1 MDLDLLITEL
11 DVTTIQLDKM
21 RYLTTQIST
30 KACEKTKHAK
40 NALQY
45 DFESQEIVKCA
56 AILSDYIEAAD
67 AAIKKAV
74 SELAEYDT
82 KLQKENARALSADS
96 DKVDF
101 GVTTDPS
108 RNN

>member
-1 MDLDLLITEL
+1 MELDLLITEL
-11 DVTTIQLDKM
+11 DETTIQIDKM
-21 RYLTTQIST
+21 RYLIST
-30 KACEKTKHAK
+30 KAGEKTKHAK

-74 SELAEYDT
+74 SALAEYDT
-82 KLQKENARALSADS
+82 KLQARDIKESPAEVV
-96 DKVDF
+96 VDD
-101 GVTTDPS
+101 VVE
-108 RNN
+108 

>member
-1 MDLDLLITEL
+1 MDLDFLITEL
-11 DVTTIQLDKM
+11 DETTIQIDKM
-21 RYLTTQIST
+21 RYLATQIST

-56 AILSDYIEAAD
+56 AILSDYIEVAD

-74 SELAEYDT
+74 TELAEYDT
-82 KLQKENARALSADS
+82 KLQKGNAKALSADS
-96 DKVDF
+96 AKVDF
-101 GVTTDPS
+101 GVTAAPS
-108 RNN
+108 KNN

>member
-1 MDLDLLITEL
+1 MELDLLITEL
-11 DVTTIQLDKM
+11 DETTIQIDKM

-30 KACEKTKHAK
+30 KAGEKTKHAK

-74 SELAEYDT
+74 SALAVYDT
-82 KLQKENARALSADS
+82 ELQARDIKESPAEVV
-96 DKVDF
+96 VDD
-101 GVTTDPS
+101 VVE
-108 RNN
+108 

>member
-1 MDLDLLITEL
+1 
-11 DVTTIQLDKM
+11 M
-21 RYLTTQIST
+21 RRPSRSTRWDTLPHISN
-30 KACEKTKHAK
+30 KASEKTKHAK

-74 SELAEYDT
+74 TELAEYDT
-82 KLQKENARALSADS
+82 KLQKENAKARSADS
-96 DKVDF
+96 AKVDF

>member
-1 MDLDLLITEL
+1 MELDFLITEL
-11 DVTTIQLDKM
+11 DETTIQIDKM
-21 RYLTTQIST
+21 RYLTTG
-30 KACEKTKHAK
+30 EKTKHAK

-74 SELAEYDT
+74 SALAEYDT
-82 KLQKENARALSADS
+82 KLQARDIKESPAEVV
-96 DKVDF
+96 VDD
-101 GVTTDPS
+101 VVE
-108 RNN
+108 